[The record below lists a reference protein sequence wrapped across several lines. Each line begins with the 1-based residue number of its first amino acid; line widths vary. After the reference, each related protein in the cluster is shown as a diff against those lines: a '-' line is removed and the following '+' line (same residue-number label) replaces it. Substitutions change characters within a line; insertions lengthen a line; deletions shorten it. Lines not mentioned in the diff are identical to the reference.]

1 MRRSLLVLGMVAAG
15 VWLPAPGPAGEL
27 AAQDS
32 ENPARILTAS
42 TDVLDRPARLEIRQ
56 ASLPEALSA
65 LQRTADIL
73 IAFSPSLLP
82 EDVRVDCDCA
92 GVPVRTALDRMLS
105 GTGFRHAR
113 VSSQLFIE
121 QDPAARELAGLG
133 GDALPA
139 SRGSHA
145 FPPAGVEVDRLRPL
159 PPRRVGTLSIRVA
172 AEDTGAPLAAAQV
185 TLPGTNLGGLTGSD
199 GRLTIE
205 GVRAGEVQI
214 QVQRLGYATATRT
227 VTVASG
233 ETVTVNFSLR
243 QQALGLDAIV
253 VTGTPGEQ
261 QARSL
266 GNTVGRIQASELQRV
281 APQANLETML
291 SGTVPGM
298 NVAAGGGA
306 IGGGSN
312 IRIRGAGSIALS
324 SQPLIYI
331 DGVRAN
337 SAGPGQDVTLGVGNS
352 RPPSRLNDLS
362 PEMIESIEVIKGPA
376 AATLYGT
383 EASNGVI
390 NIITKQG
397 AAGDPIFTLTTK
409 VGQNW
414 YPDPKKHW
422 PGSYFTCRGTGTHGC
437 TPGEVVYANV
447 FWEDYVNL
455 GLDHFR
461 VGTPWGVAGSVAGGT
476 DRLRYNFLL
485 DWDRDEAPM
494 PTNQQDRLSAR
505 ANLNWLPR
513 EDLTVSFGLG
523 VIRSEL
529 LSSTSNQPAV
539 VTGFHWSCPGA
550 GCERGTGLPNA
561 LDGPFRGYIAY
572 LPDMYEEYLRAGQ
585 DVNRNT
591 YSLTLLHRPTDWFS
605 QRLIL
610 GIDHTET
617 QGWRTHRH
625 TQGKVGI
632 SFRDGARNVE
642 YRTTQNLS
650 IDYSLTGTWNARPDL
665 SFATSTG
672 IQHYDRT
679 SEWLVG
685 NGTVF
690 AVPALRTIS
699 AGTNQST
706 SDGFIAN
713 KTIGMYVQE
722 QMSWQNR
729 LFLTAAVRGD
739 DNSAFGS
746 DFNFVVYPK
755 FSASWVASEEAFLQD
770 VDWLSS
776 LRFRTAWGRAG
787 QQPDQFAAVQLY
799 QPVVGFAGTGGVTPQ
814 TLGNPGVEPEVGE
827 ELELGFDL
835 GVLGD
840 RLGVEFTY
848 YNQRRR
854 KALIEVPVK
863 PSTGFPGFQLQNIG
877 EIQNQGLE
885 VGVEWDAYRGRDVSL
900 QVSTSVHFNRNE
912 VKDLG
917 GLEQIPVFGQNAST
931 GWSGQRHI
939 EGFPIGSIFLPRVV
953 SAQIEGQGQG
963 ARAVNIMCESGPIV
977 RPGTRLT
984 RGGGPAVPC
993 TAEDAP
999 EVYMGTT
1006 IPTREATLNATLA
1019 LPRNVQFFANFDY
1032 AGGHM
1037 MIDGI
1042 TAAAHTF
1049 FRNTKAIHERTD
1061 PILLGYDA
1069 LGAVGSNQPGL
1080 FDPSQVTLRNVSLAY
1095 TIPQGFTDNLGA
1107 DRITVTFSGQNLW
1120 RVWRAQTH
1128 GFGQPI
1134 VDSEIRTTGGGGGDP
1149 GGIAAYT
1156 QDGFPLFKRFLT
1168 TVRMTF

>member
-1 MRRSLLVLGMVAAG
+1 MRRLWTVLAMVG
-15 VWLPAPGPAGEL
+15 VFVWLPWMGSALDL
-27 AAQDS
+27 AAQDTDPS
-32 ENPARILTAS
+32 MPVLTAS
-42 TDVLDRPARLEIRQ
+42 SDVLERPARLEVRQ
-56 ASLPEALSA
+56 ASLVDALSA
-65 LQRTADIL
+65 LQQSAEVFIG
-73 IAFSPSLLP
+73 FSPSLLP
-82 EDVRVDCDCA
+82 GDVRVDCSCRT
-92 GVPVRTALDRMLS
+92 VPVRVALDRILE
-105 GTGFRHAR
+105 GTGFRHVR
-113 VSSQLFIE
+113 ISSQLFIE
-121 QDPAARELAGLG
+121 RDPAAVEEAAPAPAVTG
-133 GDALPA
+133 GEPTLMLV
-139 SRGSHA
+139 S
-145 FPPAGVEVDRLRPL
+145 
-159 PPRRVGTLSIRVA
+159 RRVEPVRTMVPVRTGTVTVRVA

-185 TLPGTNLGGLTGSD
+185 TITGTNLGGITASD
-199 GRLTIE
+199 GRITIQQVPAGSVE
-205 GVRAGEVQI
+205 VR
-214 QVQRLGYATATRT
+214 VQRLGYATGTRT
-227 VTVASG
+227 ITLASG
-233 ETVTVNFSLR
+233 ETATVNFSLR

-266 GNTVGRIQASELQRV
+266 GNTVGRIQAAEMQRV
-281 APQANLETML
+281 APQPNFETML
-291 SGTVPGM
+291 SGSVAGM

-312 IRIRGAGSIALS
+312 IRIRGAGSLSLS

-337 SAGPGQDVTLGVGNS
+337 SAGPGEDVTLGVGNS
-352 RPPSRLNDLS
+352 RPASRLNDIS

-397 AAGDPIFTLTTK
+397 SAGDPIFTLTTK

-437 TPGEVVYANV
+437 TPGEVVGVNV
-447 FWEDYVNL
+447 FMEDYREL

-461 VGTPWGVAGSVAGGT
+461 VGTPKGIAGSVAGGT

-494 PTNQQDRLSAR
+494 RTNHQDRLSAR

-513 EDLTVSFGLG
+513 EDLTVTFGLG
-523 VIRSEL
+523 VVRSEL

-561 LDGPFRGYIAY
+561 LDGAFRGYIAY
-572 LPDMYEEYLRAGQ
+572 LPEMYEEYLRAGQ

-591 YSLTLLHRPTDWFS
+591 YSLTMLHRPFDWFS

-610 GIDHTET
+610 GMDHTET

-625 TQGKVGI
+625 TDGKVGI
-632 SFRDGARNVE
+632 SFRNGARQVE

-650 IDYSLTGTWNARPDL
+650 IDYSVTGTWNPTSNL
-665 SFATSTG
+665 SLATSSG

-679 SEWLVG
+679 SEWLLG
-685 NGTVF
+685 SGTVF

-699 AGTNQST
+699 AGENQTT

-713 KTIGMYVQE
+713 KTIGVYIQE
-722 QMSWQNR
+722 QLSWDNR

-755 FSASWVASEEAFLQD
+755 VSASWVASEQGFMAD
-770 VDWLSS
+770 MDRINS
-776 LRFRTAWGRAG
+776 LRFRGAWGQAG

-799 QPVVGFAGTGGVTPQ
+799 SPVVGFAGGGAVTPQ

-827 ELELGFDL
+827 EIELGFDL
-835 GVLGD
+835 GMLDD
-840 RLGVEFTY
+840 RVGIEFTY
-848 YNQRRR
+848 YNQKR
-854 KALIEVPVK
+854 KNALINVPVR
-863 PSTGFPGFQLQNIG
+863 PSTGFPGVQLQNIG
-877 EIQNQGLE
+877 EVQNTGFEFGL
-885 VGVEWDAYRGRDVSL
+885 EWDAYRGRDVSL
-900 QVSTSVHFNRNE
+900 HISSSLHLNSNE
-912 VKDLG
+912 VTDLG
-917 GLEQIPVFGQNAST
+917 GLDPIPVFGQNAST

-953 SAQIEGQGQG
+953 SAEIEGTGLN
-963 ARAVNIMCESGPIV
+963 ARAVNVMCESGPIV
-977 RPGTRLT
+977 RPGTRIT

-993 TAEDAP
+993 SAEDAP
-999 EVYMGTT
+999 EVFMGST
-1006 IPTREATLNATLA
+1006 IPTREVTVNTTLG
-1019 LPRNVQFFANFDY
+1019 LPRNIQLFANFDY
-1032 AGGHM
+1032 AGGHT

-1069 LGAVGSNQPGL
+1069 LGSIGSNQPGL
-1080 FDPSQVTLRNVSLAY
+1080 FDASQLTLRNVSLAY
-1095 TIPQGFTDNLGA
+1095 TIPQAWADNIGA
-1107 DRITVTFSGQNLW
+1107 DRMTVTFSGQNLW

-1128 GFGQPI
+1128 GFGQEI

-1149 GGIAAYT
+1149 GGLAAYT
-1156 QDGFPLFKRFLT
+1156 QDGFPLFKRFLA